1 MERFPRH
8 IMAKGLVGLPM
19 YDAPEL
25 RAANRSF
32 WQAIRKSLQENGV
45 KDLPED
51 LSEPLDLPSFW
62 SDPHLFFGQTCGYPL
77 THDLCGQAKLIAT
90 PCYDSEHAEGPRY
103 GSAIIVAQSSSIK
116 TLIDAKNHVAAING
130 YDSNTGMNLFRISLA
145 RAGAYGDFFSEVIV
159 TGSHR
164 ASVNA
169 VVNKEADIASI
180 DVISLA
186 HFIRFDPA
194 LSSRIRIVGYTPK
207 TPGLPFITSGVTAPS
222 LVEDIRRALISVLK
236 QSPRPDAVETLM
248 LKDAVVLPR
257 SAYDEIH
264 ALEEEA
270 KALGYPELK

>member
-32 WQAIRKSLQENGV
+32 WQAIRKSLQEIGV
-45 KDLPED
+45 KDLPKD

-194 LSSRIRIVGYTPK
+194 LSSRIRIIGYTPK

-236 QSPRPDAVETLM
+236 QTPRPDAVETLM

-257 SAYDEIH
+257 SAYDEIL

>member
-1 MERFPRH
+1 MERFPHH

-25 RAANRSF
+25 REANKSF
-32 WQAIRKSLQENGV
+32 WQAIRKSLREIGV

-116 TLIDAKNHVAAING
+116 TLIDSKNHVAAING

-145 RAGAYGDFFSEVIV
+145 RAGARGNFFSKVIV

-164 ASVNA
+164 SSVDA
-169 VVNKEADIASI
+169 VIMGEADIASI
-180 DVISLA
+180 DVVSLA
-186 HFIRFDPA
+186 HFKRFDPE
-194 LSSRIRIVGYTPK
+194 LSSKIRIIGYTPK
-207 TPGLPFITSGVTAPS
+207 TPGLPFITSGAAAPNMIETLHHALLS
-222 LVEDIRRALISVLK
+222 VIRK
-236 QSPRPDAVETLM
+236 TPRLDAVKALM
-248 LKDAVVLPR
+248 LNDAVVLPR
-257 SAYDEIH
+257 SAYDEIL

>member
-32 WQAIRKSLQENGV
+32 WQAIRKSLREIGV

-164 ASVNA
+164 ASVSA
-169 VVNKEADIASI
+169 VANKEADIASI

-194 LSSRIRIVGYTPK
+194 LSSRIRIIGYTPK

-257 SAYDEIH
+257 SAYDEIL

>member
-1 MERFPRH
+1 MERFPRQ

-32 WQAIRKSLQENGV
+32 WQAIRKSLQEIGV
-45 KDLPED
+45 KDLPKD

-77 THDLCGQAKLIAT
+77 THNLCGQAKLIAT

-145 RAGAYGDFFSEVIV
+145 RAGAYGDVFSEVIV

-169 VVNKEADIASI
+169 VANNEADIASI

-194 LSSRIRIVGYTPK
+194 LSSRIRIIGYTPK

-236 QSPRPDAVETLM
+236 ESPRPYAVETLM

-257 SAYDEIH
+257 SAYDEIL

>member
-32 WQAIRKSLQENGV
+32 WQAIRKSLQEIGV

-257 SAYDEIH
+257 SAYDEIL

>member
-1 MERFPRH
+1 
-8 IMAKGLVGLPM
+8 MAKGLVGLPM

-32 WQAIRKSLQENGV
+32 WQAIRKSLREIGV

-77 THDLCGQAKLIAT
+77 THNLCGQAKLIAT

-194 LSSRIRIVGYTPK
+194 LSSRIRIIGYTPK

>member
-32 WQAIRKSLQENGV
+32 WQAIRKSLQEIGV

-194 LSSRIRIVGYTPK
+194 LSSRIRIIGYTPK

-257 SAYDEIH
+257 SAYDEIL

>member
-32 WQAIRKSLQENGV
+32 WQAIRKSLQEIGV

-194 LSSRIRIVGYTPK
+194 LSSRIRIIGYTPK

>member
-45 KDLPED
+45 KALPED
-51 LSEPLDLPSFW
+51 LSEPIDLPSFW
-62 SDPHLFFGQTCGYPL
+62 SDPYLFFGQTCGYPL

-145 RAGAYGDFFSEVIV
+145 RAGAYGDFFSKVIV

-169 VVNKEADIASI
+169 VVKNEADIASI

-194 LSSRIRIVGYTPK
+194 LSSRIRIIGNTPK
-207 TPGLPFITSGVTAPS
+207 TPGLPFITSGDTAPL
-222 LVEDIRRALISVLK
+222 LVEDIRRALISVFK
-236 QSPRPDAVETLM
+236 QSTCPDALETLK

-257 SAYDEIH
+257 SAYDEIL

-270 KALGYPELK
+270 RTLGYPELK

>member
-32 WQAIRKSLQENGV
+32 WQAIRKSLQEIGV

-116 TLIDAKNHVAAING
+116 TLIDSKNHVAAING

-194 LSSRIRIVGYTPK
+194 LSSRIRIIGYTPK

-257 SAYDEIH
+257 SAYDEIL